1 MDLSFIIL
9 SAYNNGWS
17 SPRNHYYEPVDPLT
31 TLLWLFILIGGL
43 FLLLTMSTVNW
54 DKVKFDI
61 KNYFIK
67 KILGK
72 NELISK
78 DIPLGIKYILLNM
91 GIKSRHI
98 EKVYKLNR
106 KYLKK
111 MDTYFSYE
119 IVTSHEKFHIYFDEV
134 DGENSWFIY
143 SNGKFDNKPIR
154 VKDNYYDIIE
164 VINNGLFNNIKNNFH
179 KRLEEQTF
187 LKV

>member
-1 MDLSFIIL
+1 
-9 SAYNNGWS
+9 
-17 SPRNHYYEPVDPLT
+17 
-31 TLLWLFILIGGL
+31 
-43 FLLLTMSTVNW
+43 
-54 DKVKFDI
+54 
-61 KNYFIK
+61 
-67 KILGK
+67 
-72 NELISK
+72 
-78 DIPLGIKYILLNM
+78 
-91 GIKSRHI
+91 
-98 EKVYKLNR
+98 
-106 KYLKK
+106 

>member
-91 GIKSRHI
+91 GIKSRQI

-106 KYLKK
+106 KY
-111 MDTYFSYE
+111 
-119 IVTSHEKFHIYFDEV
+119 
-134 DGENSWFIY
+134 
-143 SNGKFDNKPIR
+143 
-154 VKDNYYDIIE
+154 
-164 VINNGLFNNIKNNFH
+164 
-179 KRLEEQTF
+179 
-187 LKV
+187 